1 MKLVVVKDVK
11 TPCYLQPYA
20 VKSIQD
26 ALRSWEILCNEGES
40 MISRYPNDFRLMH
53 IADFDT
59 EHGELHILER
69 PQDLGSAADFKRSIP
84 QTPLPFPQAAV
95 QS

>member
-1 MKLVVVKDVK
+1 MKIVVVKDVK

-20 VKSIQD
+20 VKSVQD
-26 ALRSWEILCNEGES
+26 ALRSWDVLVNEGDS
-40 MISRYPNDFRLMH
+40 TISRFPNDFRLLH

-69 PQDLGSAADFKRSIP
+69 PQDLGSAADFQRPAP
-84 QTPLPFPQAAV
+84 QSPLPFPKPAA